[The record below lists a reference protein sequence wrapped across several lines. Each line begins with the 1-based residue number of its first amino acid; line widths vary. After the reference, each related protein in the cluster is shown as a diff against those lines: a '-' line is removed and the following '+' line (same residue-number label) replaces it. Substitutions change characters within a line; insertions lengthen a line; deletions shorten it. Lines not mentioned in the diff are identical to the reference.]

1 VKAPRNDPEYEF
13 RIGDVFLT
21 RLGANQG
28 GLDDALILLIEANI
42 EMAKKADAGPAIQ
55 VLSSLR
61 EAAIEY
67 KDESMP
73 AEIRLIRKLLRTD
86 DKDARRQL
94 FVEAFTPKDKM
105 YNEDGMELPN
115 QGVDGRRFVQ
125 ALRGLIQDFGNV
137 DKKFLDQVGLARL
150 GFRV

>member
-1 VKAPRNDPEYEF
+1 M
-13 RIGDVFLT
+13 
-21 RLGANQG
+21 AN
-28 GLDDALILLIEANI
+28 
-42 EMAKKADAGPAIQ
+42 AGPAIQ

-137 DKKFLDQVGLARL
+137 DKKFLDQVGLARARL
-150 GFRV
+150 NEIVLLCQTPLVALEMMMYMCGADLFWSRGATQVNMLAKESEP

>member
-1 VKAPRNDPEYEF
+1 
-13 RIGDVFLT
+13 
-21 RLGANQG
+21 
-28 GLDDALILLIEANI
+28 
-42 EMAKKADAGPAIQ
+42 MAKKADAGPAIQ

-137 DKKFLDQVGLARL
+137 DKKFLDQVGSARL